1 MGEAKRRKLDDPIS
15 YGRIPKN
22 GRGLVI
28 CPPTQIDIA
37 SNTISMSGGLD
48 PQELRVGL
56 LFWDKLAWPSNN
68 LIHVGGNT
76 PDIDFLTS
84 AGILTRPRINIL
96 GGQGASIILK
106 TQVEAFNQ
114 LEKAQPGTWAISQ
127 GHNSLLVNGG
137 GIDGYRSTLVELV
150 KAIPVPYKNVPL
162 AEVLELK
169 LRRHAELIALR
180 VELDS
185 FYSAISNSSDPD
197 FELHRY
203 ISRIDTACSELLKAT
218 KEWQFP
224 MKISDIKAS
233 FEINGTNA
241 ILSSSTLAMLS
252 NFATQQTMLT
262 AVGGIVGAALSCV
275 KITGDFVWTG
285 LHNRKSISP
294 YRYIHHVHN
303 DLPWSD

>member
-1 MGEAKRRKLDDPIS
+1 MGEAKRRKTEDPVS

-28 CPPTQIDIA
+28 CPPTQIDTTRN
-37 SNTISMSGGLD
+37 SFSTSGGLD

-68 LIHVGGNT
+68 LIHIGGNT
-76 PDIDFLTS
+76 PDVDFLTS

-96 GGQGASIILK
+96 GGQGASIMLR

-127 GHNSLLVNGG
+127 GQNSLLVNGG
-137 GIDGYRSTLVELV
+137 ALDGYRSTLVELV
-150 KAIPVPYKNVPL
+150 KAIPVPEKDVPL

-185 FYSAISNSSDPD
+185 FYSAINNAADHD
-197 FELHRY
+197 FELQKY
-203 ISRIDTACSELLKAT
+203 ISRVDNACKELLNAT
-218 KEWQFP
+218 REWQFP
-224 MKISDIKAS
+224 MKISNLKAS
-233 FEINGTNA
+233 FEISGQKA
-241 ILSSSTLAMLS
+241 LPSAAVAYLSHI
-252 NFATQQTMLT
+252 ATEQLILT
-262 AVGGIVGAALSCV
+262 AVSGIVGATLSCV

-285 LHNRKSISP
+285 HKDRKSISP

-303 DLPWSD
+303 DLPWCD